1 MANTAEDTIRTINLN
16 EDEQP
21 AAAFPDSQSRVKGLS
36 NLDRLSADSK
46 EQQASGRFLFNLLSS
61 TGTYTNAFLK
71 TATFTVFSSVSLTSF
86 VNCVPSTQVA
96 NGVAAIACRRK
107 RSEGSSDN
115 SSMPLLMLESDEFP
129 IAPSATLP

>member
-16 EDEQP
+16 EDEQSP
-21 AAAFPDSQSRVKGLS
+21 AAAFPDSKSRVKGLS
-36 NLDRLSADSK
+36 NLDLLSADSN

-71 TATFTVFSSVSLTSF
+71 TATFTVSLSVSLTSF
-86 VNCVPSTQVA
+86 VNCVPSNQIL
-96 NGVAAIACRRK
+96 NGAGACRRK
-107 RSEGSSDN
+107 RSEGSDNN
-115 SSMPLLMLESDEFP
+115 SSMPLLMESDEFP